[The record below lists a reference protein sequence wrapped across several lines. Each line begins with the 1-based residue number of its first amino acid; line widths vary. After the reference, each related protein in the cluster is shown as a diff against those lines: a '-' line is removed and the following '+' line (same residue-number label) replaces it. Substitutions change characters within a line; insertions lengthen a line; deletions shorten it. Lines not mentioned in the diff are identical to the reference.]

1 MSVSGIN
8 DPATP
13 KPDDSAASRV
23 VLLLVLATGAMDA
36 ACLLHLGVFTAYI
49 TASLILA
56 GANLVDSPGSPWPGL
71 VAVAGFVVAAI
82 AAGWLVRRP
91 GPRHRLVEAV
101 LLVEAAFIAAGAAV
115 AAWQGVDGDARYVV
129 IALLA
134 IAMGFQTAAIRFVHV
149 PEIPIAAA
157 TLATFGVVVGLTGEH
172 GERTSLLRRVGVV
185 AAILVGAVIGA
196 GLARWEPWI
205 AWAAIAV
212 TVAIVAVLARR
223 WLAPT

>member
-1 MSVSGIN
+1 M
-8 DPATP
+8 
-13 KPDDSAASRV
+13 
-23 VLLLVLATGAMDA
+23 LLLVLATGAMDA

-71 VAVAGFVVAAI
+71 SAVAGFVVGAI
-82 AAGWLVRRP
+82 VGGWLTRR
-91 GPRHRLVEAV
+91 GRGRHQVAETV
-101 LLVEAAFIAAGAAV
+101 LLVEALLIAAAGVV
-115 AAWQGVDGDARYVV
+115 AAWQGIDDGWRYVV
-129 IALLA
+129 IVLLA
-134 IAMGFQTAAIRFVHV
+134 VAMGLQTAAIRFVHV

-172 GERTSLLRRVGVV
+172 GDRTGMFRRTGVV
-185 AAILVGAVIGA
+185 VAILVGAIIGA

-212 TVAIVAVLARR
+212 LVGGVGVLARR
-223 WLAPT
+223 SLAPT

>member
-1 MSVSGIN
+1 M
-8 DPATP
+8 
-13 KPDDSAASRV
+13 
-23 VLLLVLATGAMDA
+23 
-36 ACLLHLGVFTAYI
+36 
-49 TASLILA
+49 
-56 GANLVDSPGSPWPGL
+56 
-71 VAVAGFVVAAI
+71 
-82 AAGWLVRRP
+82 
-91 GPRHRLVEAV
+91 

-212 TVAIVAVLARR
+212 TVAMVAVLARR
-223 WLAPT
+223 WLAPA

>member
-1 MSVSGIN
+1 VSAS
-8 DPATP
+8 PAP
-13 KPDDSAASRV
+13 SPDDRASSRV

-71 VAVAGFVVAAI
+71 VAVAGFIVGAIVAEWLTRR
-82 AAGWLVRRP
+82 AG
-91 GPRHRLVEAV
+91 GRHRVVERV
-101 LLVEAAFIAAGAAV
+101 LLVEAALIAAGAAV
-115 AAWQGVDGDARYVV
+115 AAWQGIETSSSKYVV

-134 IAMGFQTAAIRFVHV
+134 MAMGFQTAAIRFVHV

-172 GERTSLLRRVGVV
+172 GDRTALLRRVGVV
-185 AAILVGAVIGA
+185 AAILLGAVLGA

-205 AWAAIAV
+205 AWATIAV
-212 TVAIVAVLARR
+212 IVAGVGLLARR